1 MDGQLARVAAAHER
15 GTDAGTTKALA
26 LAAKQIA
33 TFSIFQH
40 WQISADSC
48 LSGQIRAPPW
58 DTHGPFELLS
68 VVS

>member
-33 TFSIFQH
+33 TFSIFGTGRSLH
-40 WQISADSC
+40 VQIHA
-48 LSGQIRAPPW
+48 
-58 DTHGPFELLS
+58 F
-68 VVS
+68 

>member
-33 TFSIFQH
+33 TFSFHRYYSKDI
-40 WQISADSC
+40 IYS
-48 LSGQIRAPPW
+48 
-58 DTHGPFELLS
+58 
-68 VVS
+68 

>member
-33 TFSIFQH
+33 TFSLILQKN
-40 WQISADSC
+40 ISYYRCNSFC
-48 LSGQIRAPPW
+48 FTPL
-58 DTHGPFELLS
+58 
-68 VVS
+68 

>member
-33 TFSIFQH
+33 TISIFQTGRSL
-40 WQISADSC
+40 QIHA
-48 LSGQIRAPPW
+48 
-58 DTHGPFELLS
+58 
-68 VVS
+68 